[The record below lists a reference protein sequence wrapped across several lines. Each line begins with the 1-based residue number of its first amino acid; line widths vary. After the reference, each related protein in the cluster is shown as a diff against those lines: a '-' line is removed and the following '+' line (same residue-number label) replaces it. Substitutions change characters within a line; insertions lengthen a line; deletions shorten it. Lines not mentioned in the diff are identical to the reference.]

1 MWNNICK
8 FVKSMIDS
16 VSARIFW
23 YKKGKP
29 GHVADVA
36 SIVQKMKTLSASDN
50 KIQTTAAKNKIRR
63 ARARARVQNRK

>member
-8 FVKSMIDS
+8 FVKSMVDS

-36 SIVQKMKTLSASDN
+36 SIVQKMKSSASDN
-50 KIQTTAAKNKIRR
+50 KIQPTAAKNKIRR